1 MRTVNDSILITKE
14 RIRRLVGV
22 PLVVKVMSGRG
33 KSSLYHGE
41 VTAVFPAVFSIRTDS
56 GEVKTFSYSDVH
68 SGNVLFLKP
77 KDRPL
82 IALCYSKSPST
93 RRASFYAFFC
103 FFSTVSTTPMMRATA
118 TPSTLAQTSVLKKA
132 DFTVKV

>member
-1 MRTVNDSILITKE
+1 MFFCCFVNNSTMRTVNDSILITKE

-77 KDRPL
+77 KD
-82 IALCYSKSPST
+82 
-93 RRASFYAFFC
+93 
-103 FFSTVSTTPMMRATA
+103 
-118 TPSTLAQTSVLKKA
+118 
-132 DFTVKV
+132 

>member
-1 MRTVNDSILITKE
+1 MFFCRFVNNCIMRTVNDSILITKE

-33 KSSLYHGE
+33 KSSLHHGE

-77 KDRPL
+77 KD
-82 IALCYSKSPST
+82 
-93 RRASFYAFFC
+93 
-103 FFSTVSTTPMMRATA
+103 
-118 TPSTLAQTSVLKKA
+118 
-132 DFTVKV
+132 